1 METEPETEPRTE
13 PETEPGTKPETEPDP
28 PAVIENSVEQAPA
41 PRAQPVIV
49 AAIIIALSIL
59 ATSWIGARTHVV
71 QFDKPYQAVLLSNGQ
86 VYYGRLEGYG
96 TDHPLLREVYYI
108 QSTVNPQT
116 HEQTNI
122 LTRRGK
128 EWHGPDRMYI
138 NPNQILLVEPVGTD
152 SKVADLI
159 KDLRSQN

>member
-1 METEPETEPRTE
+1 MERETETPPKTQPETQP
-13 PETEPGTKPETEPDP
+13 EPDT
-28 PAVIENSVEQAPA
+28 PAVIEKSLDQAPA
-41 PRAQPVIV
+41 PRAQPVIL

>member
-1 METEPETEPRTE
+1 METEPETQPETQ
-13 PETEPGTKPETEPDP
+13 PETEPEPDT
-28 PAVIENSVEQAPA
+28 PAVIEKSLDQAPA
-41 PRAQPVIV
+41 PRAQPVIL

-59 ATSWIGARTHVV
+59 ATSWIGARTRVV

-96 TDHPLLREVYYI
+96 ADHPVLREVYYI
-108 QSTVNPQT
+108 QSNVNPQT